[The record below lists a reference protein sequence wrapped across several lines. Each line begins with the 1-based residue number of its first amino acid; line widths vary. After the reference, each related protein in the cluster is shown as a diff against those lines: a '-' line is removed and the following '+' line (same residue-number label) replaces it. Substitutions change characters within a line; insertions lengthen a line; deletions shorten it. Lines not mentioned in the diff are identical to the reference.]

1 MTEHESQSTP
11 RPRAADAPVTPAQ
24 PDRPESK
31 DTTESNGTSQ
41 ANDTPESRGV
51 RSRLTEAQRAM
62 LASKSR
68 GGDAGLTSVGKSHKP
83 THASGKQGP
92 AEKKVRW

>member
-1 MTEHESQSTP
+1 MTKDTASSN
-11 RPRAADAPVTPAQ
+11 
-24 PDRPESK
+24 PESSE
-31 DTTESNGTSQ
+31 ESANEGTDQ
-41 ANDTPESRGV
+41 PAPKGI
-51 RSRLTEAQRAM
+51 RSGLTEAQKAM

-68 GGDAGLTSVGKSHKP
+68 GGDAGLQSVGKSHKP

>member
-1 MTEHESQSTP
+1 MTERNSSDQSPTAP
-11 RPRAADAPVTPAQ
+11 DNSDAKGIRA
-24 PDRPESK
+24 
-31 DTTESNGTSQ
+31 G
-41 ANDTPESRGV
+41 
-51 RSRLTEAQRAM
+51 LTEAQRAM

-68 GGDAGLTSVGKSHKP
+68 GADSGLQSVGKNHKP

>member
-1 MTEHESQSTP
+1 M
-11 RPRAADAPVTPAQ
+11 RLCAAVFVVFAITSAAQAAEPVVAASP
-24 PDRPESK
+24 
-31 DTTESNGTSQ
+31 
-41 ANDTPESRGV
+41 
-51 RSRLTEAQRAM
+51 EAQKAM

-68 GGDAGLTSVGKSHKP
+68 GGDSGLQSVGKNHKP

>member
-1 MTEHESQSTP
+1 MTENTPNQPDSTQDD
-11 RPRAADAPVTPAQ
+11 ADAKGIRA
-24 PDRPESK
+24 
-31 DTTESNGTSQ
+31 G
-41 ANDTPESRGV
+41 
-51 RSRLTEAQRAM
+51 LTEAQRAM

-68 GGDAGLTSVGKSHKP
+68 GGDAGLQSVGKSHKP

>member
-1 MTEHESQSTP
+1 MTDKKSSDPSQDSP
-11 RPRAADAPVTPAQ
+11 ENPDAKGIRA
-24 PDRPESK
+24 
-31 DTTESNGTSQ
+31 G
-41 ANDTPESRGV
+41 
-51 RSRLTEAQRAM
+51 LTEAQRAM

-68 GGDAGLTSVGKSHKP
+68 GGDSGLQSVGKSHKP

>member
-1 MTEHESQSTP
+1 MTEQNTSGQ
-11 RPRAADAPVTPAQ
+11 
-24 PDRPESK
+24 PESAPDDAEAK
-31 DTTESNGTSQ
+31 GIR
-41 ANDTPESRGV
+41 AG
-51 RSRLTEAQRAM
+51 LTEAQRAM

-68 GGDAGLTSVGKSHKP
+68 GGDAGIQSVGKSHKP

>member
-1 MTEHESQSTP
+1 MTEKDPSDQSQTTDQSSAGNSDAKGI
-11 RPRAADAPVTPAQ
+11 RA
-24 PDRPESK
+24 
-31 DTTESNGTSQ
+31 G
-41 ANDTPESRGV
+41 
-51 RSRLTEAQRAM
+51 LTEAQRAM

-68 GGDAGLTSVGKSHKP
+68 GGDSGLQSVGKSHKP

>member
-1 MTEHESQSTP
+1 MTEKNSTE
-11 RPRAADAPVTPAQ
+11 Q
-24 PDRPESK
+24 PESSDQSPAPK
-31 DTTESNGTSQ
+31 GIR
-41 ANDTPESRGV
+41 AG
-51 RSRLTEAQRAM
+51 LTEAQQAM

-68 GGDAGLTSVGKSHKP
+68 GGDSGIQSVGKNHKP

>member
-1 MTEHESQSTP
+1 MTEKDTSDQ
-11 RPRAADAPVTPAQ
+11 
-24 PDRPESK
+24 PESSDHSPAPTGIK
-31 DTTESNGTSQ
+31 AG
-41 ANDTPESRGV
+41 
-51 RSRLTEAQRAM
+51 LTEAQQAM

-68 GGDAGLTSVGKSHKP
+68 GGDPGIQSVGKNHKP

>member
-1 MTEHESQSTP
+1 MTEHESSNQP
-11 RPRAADAPVTPAQ
+11 EPEAGNAPEARAQADNP
-24 PDRPESK
+24 
-31 DTTESNGTSQ
+31 ESNGKPAS
-41 ANDTPESRGV
+41 NGV
-51 RSRLTEAQRAM
+51 KSRLTEAQRAM

>member
-1 MTEHESQSTP
+1 MQILLRKVPPMTEKNPADQSETSP
-11 RPRAADAPVTPAQ
+11 DDAGA
-24 PDRPESK
+24 K
-31 DTTESNGTSQ
+31 GI
-41 ANDTPESRGV
+41 
-51 RSRLTEAQRAM
+51 RSGLTEAQRAM

-68 GGDAGLTSVGKSHKP
+68 GGDSGLQSVGKSHKP

>member
-1 MTEHESQSTP
+1 MTEQESP
-11 RPRAADAPVTPAQ
+11 DQ
-24 PDRPESK
+24 PD
-31 DTTESNGTSQ
+31 TEADNPNAKGIR
-41 ANDTPESRGV
+41 AG
-51 RSRLTEAQRAM
+51 LTEAQRAM

-68 GGDAGLTSVGKSHKP
+68 GGDSGLQSVGKNHKP